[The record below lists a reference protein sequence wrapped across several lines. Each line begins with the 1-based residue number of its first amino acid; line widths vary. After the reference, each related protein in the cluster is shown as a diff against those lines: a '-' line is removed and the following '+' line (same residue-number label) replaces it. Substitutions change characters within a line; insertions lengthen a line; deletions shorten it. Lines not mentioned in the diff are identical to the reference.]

1 VQLTARLA
9 ILLLTL
15 WGVAAGAQGQGGPLA
30 ESVPTTPILVIEF
43 ERVFSESAF
52 GRRVNNEIEQAG
64 RAIATENRR
73 IEAELTEEERGLTDL
88 RSTLAPDEFRKLA
101 DAFDEKVQRLRDE
114 QDTKARA
121 LGARTDEARRRFLTV
136 AQPVL
141 EGLLREAG
149 ATLILERRTVL
160 VAADSIDISD
170 RAIARIDA
178 QIGDGAD
185 ATLDPTPDPMP
196 EPLEMQPDP
205 QE

>member
-1 VQLTARLA
+1 MRLAVRLA

-15 WGVAAGAQGQGGPLA
+15 WGVAAGAQGQGSPFLPA
-30 ESVPTTPILVIEF
+30 VPKTPILVIEF

-52 GRRVNNEIEQAG
+52 GIRVNSEIEQAG

-88 RSTLAPDEFRKLA
+88 RPTLAPEEFRKLA

-114 QDTKARA
+114 QDAKARA

-149 ATLILERRTVL
+149 AALILERRTVL
-160 VAADSIDISD
+160 VAADAIDITD
-170 RAIARIDA
+170 RTIARIDQ
-178 QIGDGAD
+178 QIGDGAPE
-185 ATLDPTPDPMP
+185 DPTPDPAP
-196 EPLEMQPDP
+196 EVPEVQPDP